1 MTIVST
7 VIIAWV
13 AFNVGFTAGA
23 VWHSKM
29 RRHRRSSQRVPPMV
43 RQRIAVRWR
52 AARAAADLHSG

>member
-13 AFNVGFTAGA
+13 AFNVGFAAGA

-29 RRHRRSSQRVPPMV
+29 RRHKKK
-43 RQRIAVRWR
+43 
-52 AARAAADLHSG
+52 